1 MFMEEK
7 ERTFLQDF
15 FLLILI
21 ILRQSAVQII
31 DLNRIEK

>member
-1 MFMEEK
+1 MEK
-7 ERTFLQDF
+7 RANIFTRF